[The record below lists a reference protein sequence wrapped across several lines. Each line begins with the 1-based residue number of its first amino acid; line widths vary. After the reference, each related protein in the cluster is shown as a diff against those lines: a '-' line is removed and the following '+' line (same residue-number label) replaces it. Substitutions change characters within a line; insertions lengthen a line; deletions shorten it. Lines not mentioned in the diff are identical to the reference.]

1 MTETSDIKVPDLGD
15 FSDVEVIEVLV
26 KSGDRVSKEDGL
38 ITLETDKAAMDVPA
52 DRDGVIEEITVG
64 VGDKVNSGDVIGRM
78 QAGDEA
84 GEADKDEAADDRAAR
99 KEAGKDEETR
109 KAKKEQ
115 AEPES
120 ERKKKA
126 AARDADE
133 EATEDE
139 DSATKKEKKAEKES
153 KAAVEDAREP
163 ASASERRAR
172 ESATGRLP
180 AIDEAGFAKAHASPS
195 VRKLARELG
204 VDLVRVKASGPKN
217 RILHEDVK
225 AFVKSVMTG
234 GAAGSGAALPKVPRI
249 DFSKFGE
256 IDVQPLTRIQKISGP
271 RLQAS
276 WINLPHVTQHDH
288 ADITELEKKRQELKG
303 PAKERGINLTPL
315 AFVLR
320 ACVQTL
326 REFPRANA
334 SLSEDGDSLVY
345 KKYVHLGFAADT
357 EQGLVVPVIR
367 DADQK
372 DIYELAKELGELSQ
386 LARDGKLKAAQIQGA
401 SFTVSSL
408 GGIGGTAFTPI
419 VNAPEVAILG
429 VSRSIMQPVW
439 DGEQFQPRLM
449 LPLSLSY
456 DHRVIDGAYGVRFTT
471 FLAKALSD
479 VDALLEAI
487 P

>member
-1 MTETSDIKVPDLGD
+1 LSQASDIKVPDLGD

-26 KSGDRVSKEDGL
+26 KSGDRVAKEDGL

-52 DRDGVIEEITVG
+52 EREGVIEEITVS

-78 QAGDEA
+78 KAGGDAGDDESKQEEGGRPEA
-84 GEADKDEAADDRAAR
+84 QADDGKKKEAAAH
-99 KEAGKDEETR
+99 
-109 KAKKEQ
+109 
-115 AEPES
+115 
-120 ERKKKA
+120 
-126 AARDADE
+126 DADE
-133 EATEDE
+133 KKAGKEQQQG
-139 DSATKKEKKAEKES
+139 KKENQEGDQAE
-153 KAAVEDAREP
+153 REP

-172 ESATGRLP
+172 EPQTGRMP
-180 AIDEAGFAKAHASPS
+180 AIDEAGFSKAHASPS

-204 VDLVRVKASGPKN
+204 VDLARVKGSGSRN

-225 AFVKSVMTG
+225 AFVMSVLTG
-234 GAAGSGAALPKVPRI
+234 GAAEGGAALPKVPRI

-256 IDVQPLTRIQKISGP
+256 VDLQPLTRIQKISGP

-276 WINLPHVTQHDH
+276 WINLPHVTQHDV
-288 ADITELEKKRQELKG
+288 ADVTELEKKRQELKG

-326 REFPRANA
+326 QEFPRANA

-386 LARDGKLKAAQIQGA
+386 LARDGKLKPQHIQGA

-429 VSRSIMQPVW
+429 VSRSSMQPVW
-439 DGEQFQPRLM
+439 DGEQFVPRLM